1 MSRPPERFEAG
12 EARLYRIPLDLFP
25 GLSGWAH
32 LVLAPGAAVLIDVG
46 SGFGD
51 SNDQLEAGM
60 RAVRET
66 YGETVGWGDLTH
78 VLISH
83 GHIDHY
89 GGLSF
94 VRQRTAAPVG
104 IHHLDRPVLT
114 DFEGRL
120 ESMAGRLRRFLETAG
135 VEDEERQAMMELY
148 LFTKQLFTS
157 QAVDFVVR
165 REESRLGPLEVL
177 HAPGHCPGQLV
188 LRLGDILLT
197 SDHVLPGITPHMAPR
212 SLAKHTGLA
221 EYLRSLDRLELW
233 AGDARLGL
241 GGHGPPIRDVAG
253 RIEEIRGHHEARLH
267 AVLQAVDGPATIGEV
282 ADRLFPTAGGYHRLL
297 ALEEVGAHVE
307 YLHARRLI
315 RRESI
320 WPGGAAVAFR
330 ARAGDPPTI
339 LRTVRPLG

>member
-1 MSRPPERFEAG
+1 VTQAPERFEGG

-25 GLSGWAH
+25 GLTGYAH
-32 LVLAPGAAVLIDVG
+32 LVMAPGMAALIDVG
-46 SGFGD
+46 SGFGE
-51 SNDQLEAGM
+51 SNEQLEAGM
-60 RAVRET
+60 VAVRQVH
-66 YGETVGWGDLTH
+66 GEAVDWGSLTH
-78 VLISH
+78 VLITH

-94 VRQRTAAPVG
+94 VRQRTRAPVG
-104 IHHLDRPVLT
+104 IHHLDRAVLA
-114 DFEGRL
+114 DHGRRL

-135 VEDEERQAMMELY
+135 VEDEERRALMELY
-148 LFTKQLFTS
+148 LFTKQLFTA
-157 QAVDFVVR
+157 QDVDFVVG
-165 REESRLGPLEVL
+165 REETRLDPLEVL

-221 EYLRSLDRLELW
+221 EYLRSLDRLEPW
-233 AGDARLGL
+233 AAEARLGL
-241 GGHGPPIRDVAG
+241 GGHGPPMKDVAG
-253 RIEEIRGHHEARLH
+253 RIDEIRQHHEARLQ
-267 AVLQAVDGPATIGEV
+267 AVLKTIDGSATIADV

-320 WPGGAAVAFR
+320 SPGGAAIAFR
-330 ARAGDPPTI
+330 ARAGDPPRI
-339 LRTVRPLG
+339 LRTARPLG